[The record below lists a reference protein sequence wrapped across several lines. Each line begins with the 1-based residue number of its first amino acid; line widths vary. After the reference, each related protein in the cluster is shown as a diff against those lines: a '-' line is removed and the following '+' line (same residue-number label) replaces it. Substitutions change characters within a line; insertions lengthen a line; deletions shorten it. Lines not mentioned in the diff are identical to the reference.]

1 MSIHLCDG
9 AKVGREDQDDQDD
22 QDDHDLVW
30 IHLCNGAKVL
40 PGQEADRGSGELFK
54 MLRPINVEEKMAEK
68 GGNP

>member
-9 AKVGREDQDDQDD
+9 AKVGQEDQDDQDD
-22 QDDHDLVW
+22 QDLVW

-54 MLRPINVEEKMAEK
+54 MLRPINVEEK
-68 GGNP
+68 GGNS